1 MKRVMS
7 LLFCVFMMLMC
18 VSPVSIRAEGKTS
31 PPKSAWWTKCW
42 AEWEPSDDSNV
53 TYSITIYQNGEAV
66 EWASTIETKYDCHAA
81 LNDSGNGDKNTY
93 YFTVTATRPNKRE
106 SEAAVSP
113 EQPGQSIYR
122 IAGDNRYKTAMSIA
136 DDVINIYY
144 GDQPSEVIILASG
157 NNFPDALSG
166 SFLAIKNYAP
176 ILLINR
182 NNAADIRSYVRHHLT
197 DDGKIYVLGGQRAVA
212 DEWVGS
218 LASKYNVVRLA
229 GNNRYETNIKILEE
243 AGFAWGGNGAMLVCT
258 GKGYADSLSA
268 SPIALPM
275 LLVGDELTDRQIAY
289 LKERQGSEF
298 HIIGGEG
305 AVSEKVAKQL
315 EKYGSMIGRLKGENR
330 YATSRKIAEYYF
342 PEPYFAFLATGTNY
356 PDGLCGGPLAS
367 IVTAPILLVQNDN
380 VTANTLISDFI
391 YDRNVFDGIVLGG
404 ENAVSE
410 STVARAFS
418 FDIYW

>member
-1 MKRVMS
+1 MS
-7 LLFCVFMMLMC
+7 LLFCVFVMLMC
-18 VSPVSIRAEGKTS
+18 VSPVSIQAEGKTS
-31 PPKSAWWTKCW
+31 PPKSAWWNKCW

-53 TYSITIYQNGEAV
+53 TYEITIYRNGEAV
-66 EWASTIETKYDCHAA
+66 EWALTTETRLDCHGS
-81 LNDSGNGDKNTY
+81 LHGNMNKY
-93 YFTVTATRPNKRE
+93 YFTVTATRPDKRE
-106 SEAAVSP
+106 SEEAVSP
-113 EQPGQSIYR
+113 ETRGQVVTR
-122 IAGDNRYKTAMSIA
+122 IAGDNRYKTSMNIA
-136 DDVINIYY
+136 DYVIDWYY
-144 GDQPSEVIILASG
+144 GEQPCASIILASG

-166 SFLAIKNYAP
+166 SFLAIKNYTP

-182 NNAADIRSYVRHHLT
+182 SNASAIRSYVRHHLIEG
-197 DDGKIYVLGGQRAVA
+197 GKIYVLGGQRAVA
-212 DEWVGS
+212 DEWIGS
-218 LASKYNVVRLA
+218 LASKYNIVRLA

-305 AVSEKVAKQL
+305 AVSEKVEKQL
-315 EKYGSMIGRLKGENR
+315 EKYGSIIGRIKGENR
-330 YATSRKIAEYYF
+330 YDTSRKIAEYYF
-342 PEPYFAFLATGTNY
+342 SEPYFAFLATGTNY
-356 PDGLCGGPLAS
+356 PDGLCGGPMAS
-367 IVTAPILLVQNDN
+367 IVTAPILLVQNEN
-380 VTANTLISDFI
+380 YLANTLISEFI
-391 YDRNVFDGIVLGG
+391 YDHNVFDGYVLGG

-410 STVARAFS
+410 GTVARAFS

>member
-1 MKRVMS
+1 MKRIIS
-7 LLFCVFMMLMC
+7 LLFCVFIMLMC

-31 PPKSAWWTKCW
+31 PPKAAWWTKCW

-53 TYSITIYQNGEAV
+53 TYDITIYRNGEAV

-81 LNDSGNGDKNTY
+81 LNDSGNGNKNKY
-93 YFTVTATRPNKRE
+93 YFTVTATQPGKRE

-113 EQPGQSIYR
+113 EQPGQTVTR
-122 IAGDNRYKTAMSIA
+122 IAGSNRYETSMNIA
-136 DDVINIYY
+136 DKVISWYY
-144 GDQPSEVIILASG
+144 GDKPSDVIILASG

-182 NNAADIRSYVRHHLT
+182 NNAAAIRSYVRNHLA
-197 DDGKIYVLGGQRAVA
+197 DNGKIYVLGGQRAVA

-218 LASKYNVVRLA
+218 LASRYNVVRLA

-305 AVSEKVAKQL
+305 AVSEKVEKQL
-315 EKYGSMIGRLKGENR
+315 EKYGSIIGRIKGENR
-330 YATSRKIAEYYF
+330 FDTSRKIAEYYF
-342 PEPYFAFLATGTNY
+342 SEPYFAFLATGSNY
-356 PDGLCGGPLAS
+356 PDGLCGGPMAS
-367 IVTAPILLVQNDN
+367 IVTAPILLVQNEN
-380 VTANTLISDFI
+380 FLANNLISEFI
-391 YDRNVFDGIVLGG
+391 YDHNVFDGYVLGG

-410 STVARAFS
+410 ATVARAFS
-418 FDIYW
+418 FDLY